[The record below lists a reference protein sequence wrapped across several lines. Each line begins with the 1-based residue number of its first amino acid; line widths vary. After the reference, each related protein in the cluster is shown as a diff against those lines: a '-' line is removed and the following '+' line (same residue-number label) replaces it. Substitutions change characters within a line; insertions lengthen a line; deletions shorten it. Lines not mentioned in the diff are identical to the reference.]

1 MRIYL
6 QMIVLLLALGLA
18 SCINTVNDAAEI
30 QRDEIHYADSDVQID
45 GKGNEEIW
53 GKVKWQQLDQRWLG
67 KPYTENDFSGKYKLA
82 WDENYVYVL
91 AEVVDDTLIDIH
103 PDGLNLYWD
112 DDCLEIFI
120 DEDASGG
127 DHQYNHQ
134 AFAYHISLDQRVT
147 DMGVDSS
154 AVYFDDHLDS
164 FHRREGKKSL
174 WEVRMKLFDNTFQE
188 EKDNTPLKLEKGKKI
203 GFALAYCDND
213 TSQTRENFIGSEVV
227 EGEDKNRGW
236 IDAGI
241 FRTYQ
246 LKKK

>member
-1 MRIYL
+1 MRTLL
-6 QMIVLLLALGLA
+6 QMIALLLALGFA
-18 SCINTVNDAAEI
+18 SCMNTENNEAAEN
-30 QRDEIHYADSDVQID
+30 QKDEIHYAKGDVQID
-45 GKGNEEIW
+45 GKANEEIW
-53 GKVKWQQLDQRWLG
+53 DKAEWQQLNQRWLG
-67 KPYTENDFSGKYKLA
+67 DPYKENDFSGKYKLA

-127 DHQYNHQ
+127 NHQYNHQ

-164 FHRREGKKSL
+164 FHHREGKKST
-174 WEVRMKLFDNTFQE
+174 WELRMKLFDDSFQE
-188 EKDNTPLKLEKGKKI
+188 GKENAPVKLKNGKKI
-203 GFALAYCDND
+203 GFAIAYCDND

-241 FRTYQ
+241 FRKYQ
-246 LKKK
+246 LIK

>member
-1 MRIYL
+1 M
-6 QMIVLLLALGLA
+6 
-18 SCINTVNDAAEI
+18 NTVNDEAAKN
-30 QRDEIHYADSDVQID
+30 QKDEIHYADSDVQID
-45 GKGNEEIW
+45 GKANEEIW
-53 GKVKWQQLDQRWLG
+53 DKVSWQQLDQRWLG
-67 KPYTENDFSGKYKLA
+67 EPYTENDFSGKYKLA

-164 FHRREGKKSL
+164 FHRREGKKST
-174 WEVRMKLFDNTFQE
+174 WEVRMKLFDDSFKE
-188 EKDNTPLKLEKGKKI
+188 GKKNTPVKLEKEKEI

-213 TSQTRENFIGSEVV
+213 TSDTRENFIGSEVV

-241 FRTYQ
+241 FRKYQ
-246 LKKK
+246 LIE